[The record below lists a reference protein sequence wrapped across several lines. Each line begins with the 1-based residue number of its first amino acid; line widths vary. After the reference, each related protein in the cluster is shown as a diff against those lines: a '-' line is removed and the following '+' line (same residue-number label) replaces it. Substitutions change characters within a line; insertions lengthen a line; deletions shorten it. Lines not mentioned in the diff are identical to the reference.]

1 MNSYKSMEIKL
12 MLRHL
17 DRFVQNINAR
27 RVQERQVVTLNLDR
41 NYVCGVD
48 EANRSSHFERN
59 PKRPPTIGRW

>member
-1 MNSYKSMEIKL
+1 
-12 MLRHL
+12 
-17 DRFVQNINAR
+17 
-27 RVQERQVVTLNLDR
+27 VQERQVVTLNLDR